1 VYGWSARRTPIGR
14 HADQAVGSRNPVQF
28 RKAQIVQVV
37 SREVPFK
44 WYTSGLNSGEH
55 YIIWEIENQCCRYEV
70 CEQDETPTIELT
82 NPAAVMIIRTSGL
95 IHECAPCMRAYPTSE
110 RGITMKAKEGVVNI
124 LNKIL
129 TADLTAIN
137 QYFVH
142 AKMCENWGYER
153 LHHKVR
159 ERSIDEMKDADE
171 LIGHILYL
179 EGVPNMQRMNTVQ
192 VGETVPEQL
201 KLDLKAEQ
209 GMLALLNEGIVHSTK
224 VTDFT
229 TRHMLEDMA
238 KDVDG
243 HIDWIETQ
251 LETIKQIGL
260 ENYLAEQIKKEGS

>member
-1 VYGWSARRTPIGR
+1 
-14 HADQAVGSRNPVQF
+14 
-28 RKAQIVQVV
+28 
-37 SREVPFK
+37 
-44 WYTSGLNSGEH
+44 
-55 YIIWEIENQCCRYEV
+55 
-70 CEQDETPTIELT
+70 
-82 NPAAVMIIRTSGL
+82 
-95 IHECAPCMRAYPTSE
+95 
-110 RGITMKAKEGVVNI
+110 MKAKDGVVNL

-142 AKMCENWGYER
+142 AKMCENWGYDR

-159 ERSIDEMKDADE
+159 ERSFDEMKDAEE
-171 LIGHILYL
+171 LIEHILYL
-179 EGVPNMQRMNTVQ
+179 EGVPNVQRMNTVH

-209 GMLALLNEGIVHSTK
+209 EMLALLNDGVTHCAK
-224 VTDFT
+224 VMDFT

-251 LETIKQIGL
+251 METIKQIGL
-260 ENYLAEQIKKEGS
+260 ENYLAEQIKKES